1 MKVKEIMVKE
11 VATLD
16 VNDELSLANDIM
28 RLGRIRHLPVVDGTR
43 LVGIVSERDLF
54 RSSLAQ
60 ALGYASKDTR
70 DLMKTLHIKDIMVT
84 GVITIPPDTEMCEA
98 TKMMIEEKIGCLPVV
113 EDNLLVG
120 LITETDVLMQYV
132 KECEK
137 RLVRLPAGSRELGI
151 KEAGPVARFFLSTP
165 AAFPPG

>member
-1 MKVKEIMVKE
+1 MKVKDIMVKE

-54 RSSLAQ
+54 KSSLAQ
-60 ALGYASKDTR
+60 ALGYATKATR
-70 DLMKTLHIKDIMVT
+70 DLMKTLHIKDVMVT
-84 GVITIPPDTEMCEA
+84 GVITITPDTELCEA
-98 TKMMIEEKIGCLPVV
+98 TKMMVEEKIGCLPVV

-120 LITETDVLMQYV
+120 LITETDILLQYV
-132 KECEK
+132 LECAK
-137 RLVRLPAGSRELGI
+137 G
-151 KEAGPVARFFLSTP
+151 
-165 AAFPPG
+165 

>member
-54 RSSLAQ
+54 RS
-60 ALGYASKDTR
+60 
-70 DLMKTLHIKDIMVT
+70 
-84 GVITIPPDTEMCEA
+84 
-98 TKMMIEEKIGCLPVV
+98 LPGPGP
-113 EDNLLVG
+113 G
-120 LITETDVLMQYV
+120 LRQPRT
-132 KECEK
+132 
-137 RLVRLPAGSRELGI
+137 PGI
-151 KEAGPVARFFLSTP
+151 
-165 AAFPPG
+165 